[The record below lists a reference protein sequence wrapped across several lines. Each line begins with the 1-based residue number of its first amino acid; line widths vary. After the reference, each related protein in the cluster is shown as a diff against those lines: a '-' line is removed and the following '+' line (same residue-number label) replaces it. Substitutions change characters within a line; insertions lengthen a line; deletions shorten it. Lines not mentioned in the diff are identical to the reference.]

1 MSLLDWSIVA
11 CSIACLIGLSL
22 FIGRRQK
29 NQDEYYLGSRRM
41 PWWLVGFSLM
51 ANQASSVSL
60 IGAPA
65 FIALRQGGG
74 LSWLQYELAVP
85 LAMACIAVVLLP
97 SFKRESGYTIYSYL
111 ERRFGASVRR
121 SVSAIFLLNR
131 CFGSG
136 VILLA
141 TSYVVSQIL
150 GLETR
155 ITIVIVGATAL
166 AYTTI
171 GGLRADIYTDVI
183 QLVILWGSMAA
194 CAIVIV
200 THLDASVAWPAAES
214 SRFTV
219 FRITETGLG
228 DGQTFA
234 LWPMVFGGFFL
245 YVSYYG
251 CDQSQA
257 QRLLA
262 TSDIRASRAALVL
275 NGVFRF
281 PLVLTYCV
289 VGVLMVPFLDQH
301 TAFAT
306 RVSKLPPDLLMPS
319 FFVSFLPQGL
329 LGFVVT
335 GLLMASMSSLDSAMN
350 SLSAATWEDF
360 LAPFVPRFKRLADRQ
375 RVILAR
381 GITIAW
387 GCAAIVFAIAVE
399 GQSET
404 VIELINRIGSAFYG
418 PVAGTFIAGVCLR
431 RAKSFGVLVG
441 ITAGV
446 GANIGL
452 WLFCDTVSWMWW
464 NLIGCGIV
472 IVVAALSGRGKV
484 EKETGSCAMAFD
496 REAMPT
502 AAWLVVWFLIV
513 CALCAVIQFSFA

>member
-29 NQDEYYLGSRRM
+29 NQDEYYLGGRKM

-51 ANQASSVSL
+51 ANQASCVSL

-85 LAMACIAVVLLP
+85 LAMACIAVVLP
-97 SFKRESGYTIYSYL
+97 QAFKGESGYTIYSYL

-155 ITIVIVGATAL
+155 ITIFIVGATAL

-171 GGLRADIYTDVI
+171 GGLRADIYTDFI
-183 QLVILWGSMAA
+183 QLIILWMAMA
-194 CAIVIV
+194 VCAIIIA

-234 LWPMVFGGFFL
+234 LWPMIFGGFFL

-262 TSDIRASRAALVL
+262 TSNTRALRAALLL
-275 NGVFRF
+275 NGVARF
-281 PLVLTYCV
+281 PLVLTYSA
-289 VGVLMVPFLDQH
+289 VGMLMVPFLDQH
-301 TAFAT
+301 PSFSA
-306 RVSKLPPDLLMPS
+306 RVSNLSPDLLMPS

-350 SLSAATWEDF
+350 SLSAVTWDDF
-360 LAPFVPRFKRLADRQ
+360 LVPIFPRLKNIPDRRQ
-375 RVILAR
+375 VMLAR
-381 GITIAW
+381 GITIAF
-387 GCAAIVFAIAVE
+387 GVAAIVFAFSVE

-418 PVAGTFIAGVCLR
+418 PVAGAFLAGVCLR
-431 RAKSFGVLVG
+431 RAGSFGVLLG
-441 ITAGV
+441 IAAGV
-446 GANIGL
+446 DVNISL

-484 EKETGSCAMAFD
+484 EKETGSCAIAFD
-496 REAMPT
+496 REALPT
-502 AAWLVVWFLIV
+502 AGWLVVWFLIV